1 VKKTK
6 LQSILESR
14 DAQVMDMVQAYLRA
28 QAPRLVPT
36 HELAMS
42 VRRSH
47 PFVYGLIKKLRYV
60 LRKTTGESVPNIA
73 KRKGR
78 KIYGYTITNDGRA
91 KGHEAQK
98 SYDRAAGH
106 LIEGGEHFS
115 TWSEPDTSASL
126 EDCKLWLAL
135 QNQKDAAEM
144 FLKSQSRSRQ
154 LENHD
159 QNNRRLAAASAE
171 DSRTP
176 WETIGHEDPAAE
188 TP

>member
-1 VKKTK
+1 MKKTK
-6 LQSILESR
+6 LESILESK

-36 HELAMS
+36 HELAMA

-73 KRKGR
+73 KRTGR
-78 KIYGYTITNDGRA
+78 KIYGYTVTNDGRA

-98 SYDRAAGH
+98 SYDRACGH
-106 LIEGGEHFS
+106 LTEGGEHLS
-115 TWSEPDTSASL
+115 TWNEPDSTATA

-135 QNQKDAAEM
+135 QNQRHAADFFMKAHADSHRIEGHN
-144 FLKSQSRSRQ
+144 R
-154 LENHD
+154 
-159 QNNRRLAAASAE
+159 NNRRLAEAATE

-176 WETIGHEDPAAE
+176 WETIGHEDPA
-188 TP
+188 THGD